1 MLRFVILFLS
11 SIRSEGIVA
20 TLEIRKDRTAPAL
33 RKLAKEADDTRI
45 ARRILAIANAL
56 DGMSREDA
64 ARAAGMDRQTLR
76 DWVLRYN
83 ADGIAGLADRW
94 NGGRPPTF
102 TPAEQA
108 EIVEIVLAGPDP
120 ETTGL
125 SAYTLEDLADLCEVR
140 FGKRM
145 HPWSFG
151 RLLKS
156 LGLSRQKARPRH
168 PETDPVAQAAFKKS
182 PGDPAF
188 DPHAHKKARAVV
200 LPG

>member
-1 MLRFVILFLS
+1 MAALK
-11 SIRSEGIVA
+11 
-20 TLEIRKDRTAPAL
+20 IRKDRTPTAL
-33 RKLAKEADDTRI
+33 RKLAKEADDARI

-64 ARAAGMDRQTLR
+64 ATAAGMDRQTLR

-83 ADGIAGLADRW
+83 AHGLEGLADRW

-102 TPAEQA
+102 TPQEQA
-108 EIVEIVLAGPDP
+108 EIVEIVLAGPDV

-125 SAYTLEDLADLCEVR
+125 STYTLEDLADLCEKR
-140 FGKRM
+140 FGKRL

-151 RLLKS
+151 RMLKS
-156 LGLSRQKARPRH
+156 LGLSRQKARPLH
-168 PETDPVAQAAFKKS
+168 PETDPAAQAVFKKTRPTAAS
-182 PGDPAF
+182 DQPA
-188 DPHAHKKARAVV
+188 DKATRPTV